1 VDLATIV
8 GLVLAW
14 GLVLSAILSGGSLT
28 TFIDYPS
35 IMIVVGGTFACAL
48 TNFPLPAVLGLVN
61 VTKNAF
67 FTKPSSALDT
77 VSTLV
82 SFAERARR
90 EGILALEGSMDEID
104 DDFIRSGLRLAV
116 DGVEPE
122 LIKDILQT
130 ELAFIEDRHRNGQS
144 IFTYMGSAAPAMGMI
159 GTLVGLVKMLK
170 NLDDP
175 STIGPSMAIALLTTL
190 YGALM
195 ANLAFIPLAG
205 KLKAR
210 SQEEILIKEV
220 AIEGVMSIQSGDN
233 PRILEQKLLA
243 FLAPS
248 IRPPRED

>member
-1 VDLATIV
+1 MDLSTVV
-8 GLVLAW
+8 GLVLIYCLIFA
-14 GLVLSAILSGGSLT
+14 SILLGGNVGA
-28 TFIDYPS
+28 FIDYPS
-35 IMIVVGGTFACAL
+35 ILITVMGTFACAL
-48 TNFPLPAVLGLVN
+48 INFPIPSVLGITGVL
-61 VTKNAF
+61 KNAF
-67 FTKPSSALDT
+67 FNTAISPLDT

-90 EGILALEGSMDEID
+90 EGILSLEGSMDEIE

-130 ELAFIEDRHRNGQS
+130 ELAFIEDRHRSGQA
-144 IFTYMGSAAPAMGMI
+144 ILLYMGTVAPAMGMI
-159 GTLVGLVKMLK
+159 GTLIGLVAMLQ
-170 NLDDP
+170 NLSDP
-175 STIGPSMAIALLTTL
+175 NAIGPAMAVALLTTF

-195 ANLAFIPLAG
+195 ANIMFIPLAG
-205 KLKAR
+205 KLKVR

-243 FLAPS
+243 FLPPK
-248 IRPPRED
+248 IRPPRDE

>member
-1 VDLATIV
+1 MDLSTVV
-8 GLVLAW
+8 GLILAF
-14 GLVLSAILSGGSLT
+14 GLVFAAILAGGSIAA
-28 TFIDYPS
+28 FIDIPS
-35 IMIVVGGTFACAL
+35 VLIVIGGTFACCL
-48 TNFPLPAVLGLVN
+48 TNFPLPTVLSLPGV
-61 VTKNAF
+61 VKNAF
-67 FTKPSSALDT
+67 FMKPLSPLDT

-130 ELAFIEDRHRNGQS
+130 ELAFIEDRHRNGQN
-144 IFTYMGSAAPAMGMI
+144 IFEYMGSAAPALGMI
-159 GTLVGLVKMLK
+159 GTLVGLVKMLG
-170 NLDDP
+170 NLSDP
-175 STIGPSMAIALLTTL
+175 NAIGPSMAIALLTTL
-190 YGALM
+190 YGAIM
-195 ANLAFIPLAG
+195 ANLMFIPLAG

-243 FLAPS
+243 FLAPA
-248 IRPPRED
+248 IRPPREE

>member
-1 VDLATIV
+1 MDLSTVV
-8 GLVLAW
+8 GLVLAA
-14 GLVLSAILSGGSLT
+14 GLVVSAILVGGSIT
-28 TFIDYPS
+28 IFIDVPS
-35 IMIVVGGTFACAL
+35 ILIVIGGTFACTL
-48 TNFPLPAVLGLVN
+48 TNFPLKTVVGLTGVL
-61 VTKNAF
+61 KNAF
-67 FTKPSSALDT
+67 FTKNINALDT

-90 EGILALEGSMDEID
+90 EGILALEGSMDEIE
-104 DDFIRSGLRLAV
+104 DDFIRNGLRLAV

-130 ELAFIEDRHRNGQS
+130 ELAFIEERHRNGQS
-144 IFTYMGSAAPAMGMI
+144 ILTYMGSASPAMGMI
-159 GTLVGLVKMLK
+159 GTLIGLVQMLK
-170 NLDDP
+170 NLSDP
-175 STIGPSMAIALLTTL
+175 NAIGPAMAVALLTTL
-190 YGALM
+190 YGALF

-205 KLKAR
+205 KLKSR

-248 IRPPRED
+248 TRPPRED

>member
-1 VDLATIV
+1 MDLSTVV
-8 GLVLAW
+8 GLVLGI
-14 GLVLSAILSGGSLT
+14 GLILSAILMGGT
-28 TFIDYPS
+28 IGTFVDIPS
-35 IMIVVGGTFACAL
+35 MLIVVGGTFAVVL
-48 TNFPLPAVLGLVN
+48 VNFPLQWVLGVFG
-61 VTKNAF
+61 VVKNAF
-67 FTKPSSALDT
+67 FTKPVSPLDT

-104 DDFIRSGLRLAV
+104 DEFIKSGLRLAV

-144 IFTYMGSAAPAMGMI
+144 ILAYMGTASPALGMI
-159 GTLVGLVKMLK
+159 GTLIGLVKMLQ
-170 NLDDP
+170 NLSDP
-175 STIGPSMAIALLTTL
+175 NAIGPSMAIALLTTL

-195 ANLAFIPLAG
+195 ANLAFIPLSG
-205 KLKAR
+205 KLKTR
-210 SQEEILIKEV
+210 TQEEILLKEV

-243 FLAPS
+243 FLSPS

>member
-1 VDLATIV
+1 VDLSTVV
-8 GLVLAW
+8 GLILAF
-14 GLVLSAILSGGSLT
+14 GLVAAAVISGGNLMDFVDT
-28 TFIDYPS
+28 PS
-35 IMIVVGGTFACAL
+35 VLIVIGGTFATTL
-48 TNFPLPAVLGLVN
+48 VNFPLPTVLGIGGV
-61 VTKNAF
+61 VKNAF
-67 FTKPSSALDT
+67 FNTSLSPLDT

-90 EGILALEGSMDEID
+90 EGILALEGSMDEIE

-130 ELAFIEDRHRNGQS
+130 ELAFIEDRHRTGQS
-144 IFTYMGSAAPAMGMI
+144 ILTYMGSASPAMGMI
-159 GTLVGLVKMLK
+159 GTLVGLVQMLG
-170 NLDDP
+170 NLEDA

-190 YGALM
+190 YGAMM

-210 SQEEILIKEV
+210 SSDEILLKEV
-220 AIEGVMSIQSGDN
+220 AIEGVMSIQAGDN

-248 IRPPRED
+248 IRPPREE

>member
-1 VDLATIV
+1 MDLSTVV
-8 GLVLAW
+8 GLVLAF
-14 GLVLSAILSGGSLT
+14 GLVASAILVGGSFQA
-28 TFIDYPS
+28 FIDAPS
-35 IMIVVGGTFACAL
+35 VLIVVGGSFACTL
-48 TNFPLPAVLGLVN
+48 SNFPLKTVVGLGGVI
-61 VTKNAF
+61 KNAF
-67 FTKPSSALDT
+67 FTKNINALDT

-90 EGILALEGSMDEID
+90 EGILALEGSMDEIE

-130 ELAFIEDRHRNGQS
+130 ELAFIEERHRNGQS
-144 IFTYMGSAAPAMGMI
+144 ILSYMGSVSPAMGMI
-159 GTLVGLVKMLK
+159 GTLVGLVQMLG
-170 NLDDP
+170 NLSDP
-175 STIGPSMAIALLTTL
+175 DTIGPSMAVALLTTL
-190 YGALM
+190 YGAVM
-195 ANLAFIPLAG
+195 ANLMFIPLSG
-205 KLKAR
+205 KLKAK

>member
-1 VDLATIV
+1 MDLSTVV
-8 GLVLAW
+8 GLVLAF
-14 GLVLSAILSGGSLT
+14 GLVIAAILTGGSLNT
-28 TFIDYPS
+28 YIDYPS
-35 IMIVVGGTFACAL
+35 VMIVVGGTFACAL
-48 TNFPLPAVLGLVN
+48 INFPLPSVLSLTSVI
-61 VTKNAF
+61 KNAF
-67 FTKPSSALDT
+67 FSQTASPLDT

-90 EGILALEGSMDEID
+90 EGILSLEASMDEIED
-104 DDFIRSGLRLAV
+104 EFVRSGLRLAV

-144 IFTYMGSAAPAMGMI
+144 ILLYMGTVAPALGMI
-159 GTLVGLVKMLK
+159 GTLVGLVAMLK

-175 STIGPSMAIALLTTL
+175 SAIGPAMAVALLTTL

-195 ANLAFIPLAG
+195 ANLLFIPLAG

-210 SQEEILIKEV
+210 SQEEILVKEV

-243 FLAPS
+243 FLAPTM
-248 IRPPRED
+248 RPPRED